1 MNTRMESDSM
11 GQIPVPADRFWG
23 AQTQRSLIHFD
34 IGDDRIPLEVIHA
47 FAILKKASARANEKL
62 GCLEPRLADA
72 IADVCEEILQGR
84 LDDEFPLKV
93 WMTGSGTQS
102 NMNVN
107 EVIAN
112 RANEKLGSPRG
123 SRSPVHPNDHVN
135 RSQSSND
142 TFPAA
147 MHIAAV
153 LALNE
158 RLLPA
163 LKNVCTILDRKE
175 KEFASIVKI
184 GRTHLQDAVPLTLGQ
199 EVSGWNAQIR
209 IATDRVRAALP
220 ELLELAL
227 GGTAV
232 GTGLNAP
239 AGFAEKAAGLIAEYT
254 GFPFISGKNKF
265 ALLAGHDAIVAAS
278 AALRTLA
285 CALMKMANDIRFL
298 ASGPRCGLGELVLPE
313 NEPGSSIMPGKVNPT
328 QCEALLM
335 VCVQTMGLDSAI
347 AFAGSLGNFELNV
360 MKPLMIFD
368 LLSQIRLLSD
378 SLNSFAKFALDGLEP
393 DKKRIASLL
402 ENSLMLVT
410 ALSPVIGYDNAAKIA
425 HAAHLN
431 RTTLRQEA
439 LKSGLISGEEFDR
452 VVRPEKMV

>member
-23 AQTQRSLIHFD
+23 AQTQRSLIHFN

-47 FAILKKASARANEKL
+47 FAILKKASARANEAL
-62 GCLEPRLADA
+62 GNLDAQRANA
-72 IADVCEEILQGR
+72 IADVCEEILQGK

-123 SRSPVHPNDHVN
+123 SRKPVHPNDHVN

-153 LALNE
+153 LAINE

-163 LKNVCTILDRKE
+163 LDDICRILDRKE

-209 IATDRVRAALP
+209 IASGRIRAALP

-239 AGFAEKAAGLIAEYT
+239 AGFAEKAAEFIASYT
-254 GFPFISGKNKF
+254 GFPFTSGKNKF

-278 AALRTLA
+278 AAIRTLA

-378 SLNSFAKFALDGLEP
+378 SLNSFAQFALDGLEP

-431 RTTLRQEA
+431 GTTLRQEA
-439 LKSGLISGEEFDR
+439 LKSGLISGEDFDR